1 MKKTKTDP
9 NKIIRVKPRMIKEGP
24 DVAPLFTI
32 ILGFLLGI
40 VFMSLVSCEEQKS
53 QKEIPTEIT
62 NVTEYTYQECEYIK
76 VGIGT
81 RAWGQKMT
89 DQEILKFGEIQYLK
103 GRLDELYK
111 AIPTITNME
120 RRRKLDQRIE
130 KYITKLKK
138 VDEVAYKLYEVQLN
152 ATHRVKV
159 KGKLET
165 ENLLKEILATESIT
179 DEYLIKKIKDKIE
192 TL

>member
-1 MKKTKTDP
+1 M
-9 NKIIRVKPRMIKEGP
+9 
-24 DVAPLFTI
+24 
-32 ILGFLLGI
+32 
-40 VFMSLVSCEEQKS
+40 
-53 QKEIPTEIT
+53 TE
-62 NVTEYTYQECEYIK
+62 
-76 VGIGT
+76 
-81 RAWGQKMT
+81 
-89 DQEILKFGEIQYLK
+89 QEILKFGEIQYLK

-130 KYITKLKK
+130 KYISKLKK
-138 VDEVAYKLYEVQLN
+138 VDEVAYKLYEVELN

-165 ENLLKEILATESIT
+165 ENLLKEILATGRIE

>member
-1 MKKTKTDP
+1 M
-9 NKIIRVKPRMIKEGP
+9 VK
-24 DVAPLFTI
+24 
-32 ILGFLLGI
+32 
-40 VFMSLVSCEEQKS
+40 VFGDH
-53 QKEIPTEIT
+53 
-62 NVTEYTYQECEYIK
+62 IK
-76 VGIGT
+76 VIVKT
-81 RAWGQKMT
+81 QYIVNNMT

-130 KYITKLKK
+130 KYINKLKK
-138 VDEVAYKLYEVQLN
+138 VDEVAYRLYEVELN

-165 ENLLKEILATESIT
+165 ENLLNEILNSEMIT
-179 DEYLIKKIKDKIE
+179 DENLIKKIKDKLE
-192 TL
+192 TF

>member
-1 MKKTKTDP
+1 
-9 NKIIRVKPRMIKEGP
+9 
-24 DVAPLFTI
+24 
-32 ILGFLLGI
+32 
-40 VFMSLVSCEEQKS
+40 
-53 QKEIPTEIT
+53 
-62 NVTEYTYQECEYIK
+62 
-76 VGIGT
+76 
-81 RAWGQKMT
+81 MT

-130 KYITKLKK
+130 KYINKLKK
-138 VDEVAYKLYEVQLN
+138 VDEVAYLLYDVELK
-152 ATHRVKV
+152 ATHRVKT

-165 ENLLKEILATESIT
+165 EKLLNEILSTGLIT
-179 DEYLIKKIKDKIE
+179 NEQLIKKINDKLQ

>member
-1 MKKTKTDP
+1 
-9 NKIIRVKPRMIKEGP
+9 
-24 DVAPLFTI
+24 
-32 ILGFLLGI
+32 
-40 VFMSLVSCEEQKS
+40 
-53 QKEIPTEIT
+53 
-62 NVTEYTYQECEYIK
+62 
-76 VGIGT
+76 
-81 RAWGQKMT
+81 MT
-89 DQEILKFGEIQYLK
+89 DQDILKFGEIQYLK

-138 VDEVAYKLYEVQLN
+138 VDEVAYRLYEVELN

-165 ENLLKEILATESIT
+165 ENLFKEILLTEQIT
-179 DEYLIKKIKDKIE
+179 DETIIKKIKDKLE

>member
-1 MKKTKTDP
+1 
-9 NKIIRVKPRMIKEGP
+9 
-24 DVAPLFTI
+24 
-32 ILGFLLGI
+32 
-40 VFMSLVSCEEQKS
+40 
-53 QKEIPTEIT
+53 
-62 NVTEYTYQECEYIK
+62 
-76 VGIGT
+76 
-81 RAWGQKMT
+81 MT

-111 AIPTITNME
+111 ALPTVTNME

-138 VDEVAYKLYEVQLN
+138 VDEVAYKLYEVELN
-152 ATHRVKV
+152 ATHRVKA

-165 ENLLKEILATESIT
+165 ENLLKEILSTESIT
-179 DEYLIKKIKDKIE
+179 DEILIKKIKDKLE

>member
-1 MKKTKTDP
+1 
-9 NKIIRVKPRMIKEGP
+9 
-24 DVAPLFTI
+24 
-32 ILGFLLGI
+32 
-40 VFMSLVSCEEQKS
+40 
-53 QKEIPTEIT
+53 
-62 NVTEYTYQECEYIK
+62 
-76 VGIGT
+76 
-81 RAWGQKMT
+81 MT

-130 KYITKLKK
+130 KYINKFKK
-138 VDEVAYKLYEVQLN
+138 VDEVAYLLYEVELI
-152 ATHRVKV
+152 ATHRVKT

-165 ENLLKEILATESIT
+165 ENLLNEILSTNQIT
-179 DEYLIKKIKDKIE
+179 DETLIKKINDKIN

>member
-1 MKKTKTDP
+1 M
-9 NKIIRVKPRMIKEGP
+9 
-24 DVAPLFTI
+24 
-32 ILGFLLGI
+32 
-40 VFMSLVSCEEQKS
+40 
-53 QKEIPTEIT
+53 TE
-62 NVTEYTYQECEYIK
+62 
-76 VGIGT
+76 
-81 RAWGQKMT
+81 
-89 DQEILKFGEIQYLK
+89 QEILKFGEIQYLK

-130 KYITKLKK
+130 KYINKLKK
-138 VDEVAYKLYEVQLN
+138 VDEVAYRLYEVELN

-165 ENLLKEILATESIT
+165 ENLLKEILLTESIT
-179 DEYLIKKIKDKIE
+179 DQILINKIKAKLE

>member
-1 MKKTKTDP
+1 
-9 NKIIRVKPRMIKEGP
+9 
-24 DVAPLFTI
+24 
-32 ILGFLLGI
+32 
-40 VFMSLVSCEEQKS
+40 
-53 QKEIPTEIT
+53 
-62 NVTEYTYQECEYIK
+62 
-76 VGIGT
+76 
-81 RAWGQKMT
+81 MT
-89 DQEILKFGEIQYLK
+89 DQDILKFGEIQYLK

-130 KYITKLKK
+130 KYINKLKK
-138 VDEVAYKLYEVQLN
+138 VDEVAYRLYEVELN

-165 ENLLKEILATESIT
+165 ENLFKEILLTEQIT
-179 DEYLIKKIKDKIE
+179 DENLIKKIKDKLE

>member
-1 MKKTKTDP
+1 M
-9 NKIIRVKPRMIKEGP
+9 
-24 DVAPLFTI
+24 
-32 ILGFLLGI
+32 
-40 VFMSLVSCEEQKS
+40 
-53 QKEIPTEIT
+53 TE
-62 NVTEYTYQECEYIK
+62 
-76 VGIGT
+76 
-81 RAWGQKMT
+81 
-89 DQEILKFGEIQYLK
+89 QEILKFGEIQYLK

-111 AIPTITNME
+111 AIPTVTNME

-138 VDEVAYKLYEVQLN
+138 VDEVAYRLYEVELN

-165 ENLLKEILATESIT
+165 ENLFKEILLTEQIT
-179 DEYLIKKIKDKIE
+179 DETIIKKIKDKLE

>member
-1 MKKTKTDP
+1 
-9 NKIIRVKPRMIKEGP
+9 
-24 DVAPLFTI
+24 
-32 ILGFLLGI
+32 
-40 VFMSLVSCEEQKS
+40 
-53 QKEIPTEIT
+53 
-62 NVTEYTYQECEYIK
+62 
-76 VGIGT
+76 
-81 RAWGQKMT
+81 MT

-111 AIPTITNME
+111 AIPTVTNME
-120 RRRKLDQRIE
+120 RRRKIDQRIE

-138 VDEVAYKLYEVQLN
+138 VDEVAYKLYEVELN

-165 ENLLKEILATESIT
+165 ENLLKEILLTESIT
-179 DEYLIKKIKDKIE
+179 DEILIKKIKDKLE